1 MPYHFEF
8 APGERI
14 FRCRMEGL
22 VTDKLILDYYG
33 EVGRYVERTK
43 PRAGILDLSDVT
55 SWEVSNETVRSLA
68 RSSPALVDSSLPRF
82 IVAPAAHLFGT
93 ARMFQILGE
102 ETRPELHVSRTLDE
116 AYAALGVASLQYEPI
131 EAEE

>member
-8 APGERI
+8 APVERV
-14 FRCRMEGL
+14 FRCRMEGR
-22 VTDKLILDYYG
+22 VTDEQILEYYG
-33 EVGRYVERTK
+33 LVGKYVDLTK
-43 PRAGILDLSDVT
+43 PRAGILDLSGVT

-68 RSSPALVDSSLPRF
+68 RSLPAMMDASLPRF

-102 ETRPELHVSRTLDE
+102 GTRPELRVTRSLDE
-116 AYAALGVASLQYEPI
+116 TYAALGISSPKYEPV
-131 EAEE
+131 ERVE